1 MKRRIPC
8 RGFLPLLSLLFVP
21 VLAADPP
28 APTPPA
34 ASAAAEPG
42 DADLR
47 QQLADAQ
54 DKLATALH
62 SYTLLDEANSRL
74 QAETAPLRERA
85 RQLQDEVAALAAEN
99 ARLRTRL
106 ALLAPLPGAPPAP
119 PHPAT
124 PPPIPQAP

>member
-1 MKRRIPC
+1 MKGRH
-8 RGFLPLLSLLFVP
+8 LSLYILPAFLALAAP

-28 APTPPA
+28 AAPPPPA
-34 ASAAAEPG
+34 ASPAPEPG

-62 SYTLLDEANSRL
+62 SYTLLDDANTRL
-74 QAETAPLRERA
+74 KSETAPLHERM
-85 RQLQDEVAALAAEN
+85 RQLQDEVADLAAEN

-106 ALLAPLPGAPPAP
+106 ALLAPLPGSPAAAPRPSP
-119 PHPAT
+119 
-124 PPPIPQAP
+124 